1 MKIGIA
7 VPCYNEEHRIDIEY
21 WKKLIEENESVIWT
35 FVDDGSR
42 DNTLSIIRDNLSYSN
57 SNIVSLKNNLGKSEA
72 VRFGM
77 QRIIEN
83 NQSILAVGFLDSDSA
98 FTAPDIARMLNLS
111 KEKFSGE
118 SSRIDSLIS
127 SRVKLAGRNILRDTK
142 RHYISRVL
150 LTLINW
156 NWREAPYDTQSGFKI
171 FRNSGSFKTALELPF
186 QTKWFVDLEIF
197 ARIGAMKGPNRI
209 WEEPAEA
216 WKEVPG
222 SKIGW
227 ETSIEILKDIQLI
240 TKISTKARK
249 NI

>member
-1 MKIGIA
+1 MIIGIA

-77 QRIIEN
+77 QRIIET
-83 NQSILAVGFLDSDSA
+83 NQSILAIGFLDSDSA
-98 FTAPDIARMLNLS
+98 FTVPDIARMVNLS
-111 KEKFSGE
+111 KEKFSDE
-118 SSRIDSLIS
+118 NSRIDSLIS
-127 SRVKLAGRNILRDTK
+127 SRIKLAGRNILRDTK

-171 FRNSGSFKTALELPF
+171 FRNSGSLKTALEIPF

-197 ARIGAMKGPNRI
+197 ARIGAMKGPNQI

-216 WKEVPG
+216 WQEVPG

-227 ETSIEILKDIQLI
+227 KTSIDILRDIRLI

-249 NI
+249 NF

>member
-1 MKIGIA
+1 MNVGIA
-7 VPCYNEEHRIDIEY
+7 IPCYNEEHRIDIKY
-21 WKKLIEENESVIWT
+21 WKKIIEENERVIWT

-42 DNTLSIIRDNLSYSN
+42 DNTLSIIRDKLSYPNVS
-57 SNIVSLKNNLGKSEA
+57 IVSLKKNLGKSEA

-77 QRIIEN
+77 QRIIEV
-83 NQSILAVGFLDSDSA
+83 NQSILAIGFLDSDSA
-98 FTAPDIARMLNLS
+98 FTVSDIRRMVGLS
-111 KEKFSGE
+111 KAKFSDE
-118 SSRIDSLIS
+118 NSRIDSLIS
-127 SRVKLAGRNILRDTK
+127 SRVKLAGRDILRDSK

-150 LTLINW
+150 LTIINW

-171 FRNSGSFKTALELPF
+171 FRNSESLKKALELPF

-197 ARIGAMKGPNRI
+197 ARIGAMKGPNQI

-216 WKEVPG
+216 WQEVPG

-227 ETSIEILKDIQLI
+227 KAYIEILKDILMI